1 MNIICKE
8 GPRQTIGWQ
17 LMEGCKRAYGFY
29 YHALAYEL
37 VKPLKRDSSIV
48 CDDSMMNT
56 GTNTIF
62 IPQDNK
68 PRPFSD
74 NIASSD
80 FMPDINLYR
89 GFAYVVHL
97 ACKHKGNMI
106 DKKEKRDLFVQYKKA
121 CNKHQLIVLNQIDRP
136 FSIGGG
142 SVWSLTNG
150 SINIYMDMVKK
161 HIGRKLTLK
170 ETNVIKP
177 QYQELIR
184 KIRETKTISNTTPT
198 GKQVYNGEPNLW
210 NRLMQEGGDIL
221 KAAILA
227 SVTTNKKLAKN
238 IVSPLTFDYSQAKK
252 DLKKQLEGYTNNRG
266 QYIKPSI
273 THAQYNLYLKRLK
286 QTRQDVLAFL
296 KSGDI
301 PLRHRHK
308 NSGSIHVNNNVKG
321 REPSNDGVKR
331 YGQEWCNGEM
341 EASYNPEIPDYRKSL
356 TRGITSKPATKTESV
371 MTGEQFH
378 IEQKEELQALT
389 DWFEQQ
395 EQSNPSIAYR

>member
-1 MNIICKE
+1 MDIIYKTSIQDTV
-8 GPRQTIGWQ
+8 GYS
-17 LMEGCKRAYGFY
+17 LLSACKRAYGWY
-29 YHALAYEL
+29 YLALGVEPQ
-37 VKPLKRDSSIV
+37 KPLKMDSTVICS
-48 CDDSMMNT
+48 DSLMNT
-56 GTNTIF
+56 QTNMVF
-62 IPQDNK
+62 KPGDNK

-80 FMPDINLYR
+80 FMPDINLFK
-89 GFAYVVHL
+89 GFSYVVHI
-97 ACKHKGNMI
+97 ANKQKGNMV
-106 DKKEKRDLFVQYKKA
+106 DKKEKRDLFVQYVKA
-121 CNKHQLIVLNQIDRP
+121 CNKHQLIVLNQNDRP

-142 SVWSLTNG
+142 AVWNLTKG

-161 HIGRKLTLK
+161 HIGRELTLK
-170 ETNVIKP
+170 EKNVVKP
-177 QYQELIR
+177 QFQELIR

-210 NRLMQEGGDIL
+210 VRLMQKGGDEL

-227 SVTTNKKLAKN
+227 SVSTNKKLARN

-273 THAQYNLYLKRLK
+273 THTQYNLKLKTLK
-286 QTRQDVLAFL
+286 QTRQDVLEFL

-308 NSGSIHVNNNVKG
+308 NSGSIHVNNNAKG
-321 REPSNDGVKR
+321 YEPSNDGVKR
-331 YGQEWCNGEM
+331 YGEQWCNGEM
-341 EASYNPEIPDYRKSL
+341 QASYDPAIQDNRKSI
-356 TRGITSKPATKTESV
+356 TRGISLGHTTSTERK
-371 MTGEQFH
+371 MNGEQFH
-378 IEQKEELQALT
+378 TEQKEEKQALM

-395 EQSNPSIAYR
+395 EQANPSKVG